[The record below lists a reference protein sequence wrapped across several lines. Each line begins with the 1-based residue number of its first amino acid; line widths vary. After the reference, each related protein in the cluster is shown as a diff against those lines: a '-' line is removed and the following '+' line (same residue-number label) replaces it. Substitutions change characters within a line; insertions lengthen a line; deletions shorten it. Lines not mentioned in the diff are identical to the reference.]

1 MNIKFLDKVV
11 DQILSETRIDNDE
24 VYTPFS
30 SFSPHYSFFF
40 DFPIKPLSIFPSSLS
55 NHCKDVY
62 GLNKEETDYVW
73 DKYKEGITTLIS
85 GSMEDKELSHQEK
98 G

>member
-1 MNIKFLDKVV
+1 MNIKFLDKVC

-40 DFPIKPLSIFPSSLS
+40 NFTISPISIFPSSLS
-55 NHCKDVY
+55 KHCKEIY

-73 DKYKEGITTLIS
+73 DKYKEGVTTLIK
-85 GSMEDKELSHQEK
+85 DKDTSHQEK